1 MAAEQQDMGAYIARI
16 NSMSEGD
23 SGVRSGSAINSGN
36 DFSNTEAAAVFQ
48 AGGEGIGT
56 TIGSSSQPLGF
67 LNSGGLL
74 NLGEYS
80 VDNIANFV
88 EGGSLGQNPTK
99 VADGNLA
106 PFGVSSGPILGETG
120 FVGNVELSSA
130 TSLGSNLNA
139 KLPKISS
146 GGQSMG

>member
-1 MAAEQQDMGAYIARI
+1 MGAYIARI

-23 SGVRSGSAINSGN
+23 SGVRSGSAINSVN
-36 DFSNTEAAAVFQ
+36 DFSNTEVSDVFK

-56 TIGSSSQPLGF
+56 TIGSSAQPLGF
-67 LNSGGLL
+67 LNNEGLL

-80 VDNIANFV
+80 IDNIANFV

-99 VADGNLA
+99 AVDGNLA
-106 PFGVSSGPILGETG
+106 PFGVSSGPVLAETG